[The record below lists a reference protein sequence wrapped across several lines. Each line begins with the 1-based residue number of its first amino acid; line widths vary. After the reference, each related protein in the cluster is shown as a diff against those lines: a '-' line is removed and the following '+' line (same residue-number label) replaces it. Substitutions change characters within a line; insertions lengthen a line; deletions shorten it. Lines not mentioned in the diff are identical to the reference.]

1 MKKICS
7 VLLVIVS
14 AFLFSSCAKTADTFL
29 FDNENYS
36 MYIGQSTDVTYTIVP
51 SDVNIKK
58 IKWQSS
64 NDDIATVN
72 SQGKVTAI
80 SEGTCEII
88 AYIDKL
94 SCKCTVS
101 VIKETIFS
109 ELLPQDMLK
118 LAFYELSDDGNC
130 LIVDTNPFNAGSLM
144 GTVAQR
150 DLSIIKTL
158 NQQLNLPDSLTEKMA
173 QTRAID
179 GRLVEEIGDLKISW
193 TYSPKSGIDAT
204 YEKIQLNN

>member
-1 MKKICS
+1 MKKTCS
-7 VLLVIVS
+7 ILLIIVS
-14 AFLFSSCAKTADTFL
+14 TFFFSSCAKTADVFL
-29 FDNENYS
+29 FNNENYNI
-36 MYIGQSTDVTYTIVP
+36 YTGQSIDITYTIMP

-72 SQGKVTAI
+72 SQGKVSAI

-88 AYIDKL
+88 ASIDKL

-109 ELLPQDMLK
+109 EILPQDMLK
-118 LAFYELSDDGNC
+118 SPFYELSDDGNC
-130 LIVDTNPFNAGSLM
+130 LIVDTNPFNAGSLA
-144 GTVAQR
+144 GTVAER